1 MIGITYIFLA
11 IVVLFAV
18 LVSLRS
24 LFSLKICALC
34 ASIFLTWVTLIVLMY
49 LGYEIDPV
57 FVGILM
63 GGSAVG
69 ILYKLEQKLPSR
81 YHLFKLPFL
90 LTLIALTYVLLKQ
103 SIDTNLSIAIVLLW
117 IGMALLYAGRNTKG
131 LKEFSRK
138 LIECCRNW

>member
-1 MIGITYIFLA
+1 
-11 IVVLFAV
+11 
-18 LVSLRS
+18 
-24 LFSLKICALC
+24 
-34 ASIFLTWVTLIVLMY
+34 MY